1 MEIFISIINNLY
13 FTIALSIVVALYFI
27 VKQIHY
33 YNDTKKN
40 ISIFETFFNRKDD
53 YKSNTIHSD
62 GGDYPQLVSVGD
74 VDSDLNN
81 LLYEI
86 NTYLYKTKG
95 TSDYEFIRN
104 KVERKL
110 DMRYDQATVHLT
122 FPTHIGLMG
131 TFAGVFLGI
140 LMFLLGFDG
149 GNVSDAS
156 IRNLL
161 IGVLVS
167 MITSLIGLYLT
178 TTNQRRVGEARKKIE
193 DEKNIFY
200 DFVQTDV
207 TKTASASLVSA
218 ISKLHDT
225 VDKFEPAFNNVINR
239 FQTTFDNCTK
249 AFGDTFEKNVVAVA
263 NAVEVMGK
271 NMDKIN
277 ENIDL
282 QHKLLNTIKSG
293 ELEHGMEKYVE
304 AANHFV
310 SITKSLDK
318 FEEARRMMLAAAQ
331 EAIEIQNQYSDSL
344 RIPREVAVR
353 INKILDRITTFEA
366 SINAL
371 GDKINQRDILGSNV
385 VNAIEQQVNS
395 IAKKGRIADKYL
407 NIADGKLEDLY
418 DRQSEAIEEMGK
430 RYKNAIDKHINGF
443 EEMLGDYTS
452 ELEEKHKRLVEVLQ
466 IKFNADDIRQ
476 EFSNLKK
483 LNDIVGQLKS
493 LTEGSVK
500 SDELKSR
507 MQRIET
513 ELSEIKTALQ
523 SAKATEN
530 SSEHSGG
537 LFGGIFGGNS
547 KR

>member
-1 MEIFISIINNLY
+1 MEILSLINNIY
-13 FTIALSIVVALYFI
+13 FTITFSIAVALYFI
-27 VKQIHY
+27 VKQRHY
-33 YNDTKKN
+33 YIDTKKN
-40 ISIFETFFNRKDD
+40 ISKFETFFKREND
-53 YKSNTIHSD
+53 YKSNTMHSD
-62 GGDYPQLVSVGD
+62 GGDYPKLVFVGD

-81 LLYEI
+81 LFDEI

-110 DMRYDQATVHLT
+110 DTRYDQATVHLT

-140 LMFLLGFDG
+140 FMFLVGFDG

-178 TTNQRRVGEARKKIE
+178 TTNQGRVGEARKKIE
-193 DEKNIFY
+193 DEKNVFY
-200 DFVQTDV
+200 DFIQTDV

-225 VDKFEPAFNNVINR
+225 VDKFEPAFNDVMNR
-239 FQTTFDNCTK
+239 FQTTFNNCTK

-293 ELEHGMEKYVE
+293 ELESGMEKYVE
-304 AANHFV
+304 AANHFA
-310 SITKSLDK
+310 SITKSLDM

-331 EAIEIQNQYSDSL
+331 EAIRIQNQYSDSL

-353 INKILDRITTFEA
+353 INQILDRITTFED
-366 SINAL
+366 SVNAVGVKL
-371 GDKINQRDILGSNV
+371 NQQNILGSDV
-385 VNAIEQQVNS
+385 VNAIGEQVNG

-407 NIADGKLEDLY
+407 NIADGKLDNLY
-418 DRQSEAIEEMGK
+418 DRQSKAIDEMGK

-443 EEMLGDYTS
+443 EKMLEDYTS

-466 IKFNADDIRQ
+466 SKFSVDDIRQ

-493 LTEGSVK
+493 LTEGRVK
-500 SDELKSR
+500 SDELKNL
-507 MQRIET
+507 MQRIES

-537 LFGGIFGGNS
+537 FFGGIFGSNS